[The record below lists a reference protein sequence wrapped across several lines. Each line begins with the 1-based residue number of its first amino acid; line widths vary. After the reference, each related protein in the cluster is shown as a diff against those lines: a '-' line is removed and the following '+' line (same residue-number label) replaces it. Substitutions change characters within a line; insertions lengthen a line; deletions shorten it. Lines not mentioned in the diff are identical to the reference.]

1 MYAESELLNDAVQNN
16 IRMIIM
22 YSEVEWNLSEWTEEN
37 HQKHGKDSQSV
48 LQLKLESC
56 TSRIKVRHYN

>member
-1 MYAESELLNDAVQNN
+1 
-16 IRMIIM
+16 M

-56 TSRIKVRHYN
+56 TSRIKVRHYD